1 MIAVRTISV
10 YYMLSAIGV
19 EGWNPTAPIVS
30 AASVGDEHGVSRKQI
45 SRSIFR
51 CSDLETSIRQLL
63 RFALRRQ
70 LRLYESSPLK

>member
-45 SRSIFR
+45 RGAYFDAPTWKRPFVSSLDSRCGDNYGSTR
-51 CSDLETSIRQLL
+51 
-63 RFALRRQ
+63 ARR
-70 LRLYESSPLK
+70 